1 MAPRSFL
8 RSAQRG
14 EGNRGFVLPIA
25 ITAGFVLLLSSA
37 SLHSMALMAR
47 TRSQARISE
56 VQQLDQLQ
64 SAAQVFTQQAIGPQ
78 ACLLLEPARDWQTP
92 SSRCQG
98 VRAEPLRAGRFAD
111 LAWTLV
117 DWQPTSE
124 NSGQLEIAL
133 ADGTRGRARLRL
145 ARHPAAVLSI
155 GPMQLL
161 PAAEELG

>member
-1 MAPRSFL
+1 MGRRSYFH
-8 RSAQRG
+8 SDQRA

-47 TRSQARISE
+47 TRSQALFSE
-56 VQQLDQLQ
+56 QQQLDQLQ
-64 SAAQVFTQQAIGPQ
+64 SAAQVFAQKATGPQ
-78 ACLLLEPARDWQTP
+78 ACLLTQP
-92 SSRCQG
+92 SSQWQIASSSCQG
-98 VRAEPLRAGRFAD
+98 VSAEPLLAGRFAE

-117 DWQPTSE
+117 DWQPSGNT
-124 NSGQLEIAL
+124 GQLELVL
-133 ADGTRGRARLRL
+133 ADGTRGRARLRM
-145 ARHPAAVLSI
+145 APQQAAVLSI